1 MRTKLLHEDAGLRTY
16 ALVLDRGDEV
26 AACLKDFAAAERIT
40 GARVSA
46 IGAFERAT
54 MAFYDCD
61 TKDYVDIPVDE
72 QVEVASLN
80 GDIGVEEDGTPALH
94 LHAVLGRRDG
104 SAIAAH
110 LKTGTVRPT
119 LEVILT
125 ETPAHLRRV
134 KDAQTGLTLIRLD
147 R

>member
-26 AACLKDFAAAERIT
+26 AECLKHFAAAERVT

-54 MAFYDCD
+54 MAFYDWE

-80 GDIGVEEDGTPALH
+80 GDIGVEEDGSPALH

-119 LEVILT
+119 LEIVLT